1 MLDGFKLSDIKLMRN
16 LQIVFFSL
24 FIFYIIIKL
33 FSSHSFFNSIY
44 CDTDTIDGGS
54 RPSTPTPT
62 EGSRPSTP
70 TPKEG
75 SKGG

>member
-44 CDTDTIDGGS
+44 CDTDTIGDGS
-54 RPSTPTPT
+54 RPSTPNPNDGMVSNKGK
-62 EGSRPSTP
+62 GS
-70 TPKEG
+70 
-75 SKGG
+75 